1 MAGMGRSP
9 DLDVRPGVTGR
20 QQSGGSAMRALYL
33 FLGEVL
39 GHDRRREG
47 AASPR
52 ASTTDEPLRPIR
64 DGAFARWMAAGD
76 RAVPRV
82 AGAAA
87 IRS

>member
-1 MAGMGRSP
+1 
-9 DLDVRPGVTGR
+9 
-20 QQSGGSAMRALYL
+20 MRALYL
-33 FLGEVL
+33 FLGEIL
-39 GHDRRREG
+39 GQDRRREG
-47 AASPR
+47 EAPPRPSP
-52 ASTTDEPLRPIR
+52 SDEPLRPIR